1 MHGASRL
8 PAEICA
14 GSEGAGSYDTR
25 ATHSLHDSIQ
35 REPIPTQ
42 PGLFVAGR
50 NAYDASLGK
59 RGQDMGE
66 VELAA
71 LLCAF
76 LAGSETETRHYFDDY
91 DQKRYVRIDCET
103 DTHVIEVGLDQKASS
118 RDSVHQALF
127 AAFLTGKKPMVVLID
142 RDGFEGRFEYEMRQV
157 TRAAGVAYARCSE
170 DFIQRWAAT
179 APFRAAGSDKRL
191 DDLPREASARSQCD
205 LTEGAG
211 AQTRPRPNPK
221 MLR

>member
-1 MHGASRL
+1 
-8 PAEICA
+8 
-14 GSEGAGSYDTR
+14 
-25 ATHSLHDSIQ
+25 
-35 REPIPTQ
+35 
-42 PGLFVAGR
+42 
-50 NAYDASLGK
+50 
-59 RGQDMGE
+59 MGE

-157 TRAAGVAYARCSE
+157 TRAAG
-170 DFIQRWAAT
+170 
-179 APFRAAGSDKRL
+179 SDKRL